1 MPTRQEMIS
10 VRKEYFT
17 TYKDE
22 TLPEKKLRQWK
33 MACKHG
39 LYTQKIRDKMKASI
53 DRNENLEQK
62 KIKKIK
68 EIQETSPPLPEG
80 WAIRM
85 NGNASRAI
93 YYHSETKKVQ
103 WERPKT
109 KKE

>member
-1 MPTRQEMIS
+1 MREWE
-10 VRKEYFT
+10 KEWLI
-17 TYKDE
+17 KEGE
-22 TLPEKKLRQWK
+22 TLQELHVRRWK

-39 LYTQKIRDKMKASI
+39 LYTQKKRDKMKASI

-62 KIKKIK
+62 KIKKLK

-93 YYHSETKKVQ
+93 YYHPETKKVQ